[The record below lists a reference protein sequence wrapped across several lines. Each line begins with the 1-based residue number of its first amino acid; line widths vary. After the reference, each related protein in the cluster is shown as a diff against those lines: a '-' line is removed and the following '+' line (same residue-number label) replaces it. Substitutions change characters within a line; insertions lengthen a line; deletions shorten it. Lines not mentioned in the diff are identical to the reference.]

1 MKRIHSTPVQE
12 RASGILLHITSLP
25 SAYGIGDFGSA
36 ARQFIDFL
44 VAGGQRY
51 WQFLPLAPVDQ
62 IFGYSPYMSLAAF
75 AGNPLLISPDSL
87 VCDGL
92 LLQAEVDAC
101 PSFSPYQVE
110 FSAVTAFKQSLLGK
124 AFERLPRSLLLED
137 FHEFCQTEAAWLD
150 DYALF
155 MSIRAHVDR
164 KAWYEWDTP
173 LLRRDKQALVRV
185 RALQAETISYY
196 QFEQFIFFRQWR
208 DLRQYAADRG
218 VLLLG
223 DLPIYVSLDS
233 ADVWANQ
240 GCFLL
245 DEKTSTP
252 THVAGVPPD
261 YFSKTGQR
269 WGNPLYRWKSGLA
282 KNEALYAWW
291 RQRFRQ
297 IGQMVDSVRI
307 DHFRAFESFWQIPVK
322 EETAIRGK
330 WVKGPGKQFF
340 AEMAEQM
347 ANLSVIAE
355 DLGEIT
361 PEVIALREALGFPG
375 MKILHFAFDSDAKN
389 LYLPHN
395 FVSSRCVV
403 FTGTH
408 DNNTTVGWFLEDASD
423 EVRQR
428 VLRYAHGESTE
439 IHWQLIRLALSSVAE
454 TAIIPMQDLLGF
466 GGDCRMNLP
475 GSAKGNWQWRCA
487 ARFMSPETAERLRDE
502 TAFYGRS

>member
-1 MKRIHSTPVQE
+1 MKRILSTPTQE
-12 RASGILLHITSLP
+12 RASGVLLHITSLP
-25 SAYGIGDFGSA
+25 SAYGIGDLGPA

-44 VAGGQRY
+44 VAAGQRY
-51 WQFLPLAPVDQ
+51 WQFLPLAPADQ

-87 VCDGL
+87 VDDGL
-92 LLQAEVDAC
+92 LLQAEVAAA
-101 PSFSPYQVE
+101 PHFSPYQVE
-110 FSAVTAFKQSLLGK
+110 FPAVTACKKSLLNK
-124 AFERLPRSLLLED
+124 AFERMPGSVLGQAFE
-137 FHEFCQTEAAWLD
+137 EFCRAEAVWLD
-150 DYALF
+150 DYTLF
-155 MSIRAHVDR
+155 MSIREHMGR

-173 LLRRDKQALVRV
+173 LLRRDRRALARM
-185 RALQAETISYY
+185 RDLQAETISYY

-208 DLRQYAADRG
+208 ELRQYAASQG

-245 DEKTSTP
+245 DEKSSRP

-269 WGNPLYRWKSGLA
+269 WGNPLYRWKSGSG
-282 KNEALYAWW
+282 KNEALYDWW

-297 IGQMVDSVRI
+297 IGQMIDSVRI
-307 DHFRAFESFWQIPVK
+307 DHFRAFESFWQVPAE

-340 AEMAEQM
+340 AEMAVQT
-347 ANLSVIAE
+347 ANLSIIAE
-355 DLGEIT
+355 DLGDIT
-361 PEVIALREALGFPG
+361 PEVIAMREALGFPG

-395 FVSSRCVV
+395 FASSRCVV

-423 EVRQR
+423 EVRR
-428 VLRYAHGESTE
+428 KVLRYANGESTE

-454 TAIIPMQDLLGF
+454 MAIIPMQDLLGF

-487 ARFMSPETAERLRDE
+487 ARFMSAEVAARLRDE